1 MAATMSS
8 LPTHPTS
15 PLSFF
20 LCVLLGASCYLA
32 QRQRSSRVLPWAARW
47 LSKALPP
54 LREQASNGALGDSD
68 EKRGPL
74 TRFLNEDGLYTVS
87 ITKPLVLV
95 KMEVESKVVTAK
107 IARRTRLKFI
117 TGIED
122 IERLS
127 EVIEEVIIPS
137 SARLL
142 SPNGLVSSG
151 LLSSFHKDLTAS
163 LSEGERNQ
171 YLQDTSSRLDPCRLS
186 DFVGQHTFRA
196 VSGSLFGAT
205 LPSEL
210 YPDYKLVATGLR
222 LPPSSFWALPH
233 TRRPMHA
240 ARGTL
245 MKAMSKFIEEWW
257 YADGLGQIEGAS
269 VLITKS
275 LQLCKEEELTMEET
289 AGALLAILFEAHLN
303 LWSTSFWLM
312 AQVLSTASIYQ
323 DIAQEIRST
332 SDYTTSRL
340 LDSVLN
346 ETFRWAPEA
355 HAERHTTQDEAFTID
370 GVRYAIPGGS
380 KLLLDMSACH
390 YDEEI
395 YPHPDHFVARR
406 FMDDSLP
413 LPRPFGEGKR
423 MCKGAYL
430 AKLQIKSFL
439 AHVLE
444 RYDIDLIQPLRS
456 TVQAS
461 TLPPFISHL
470 HHSQPLGAGSWGIME
485 DIHINVKPRS

>member
-87 ITKPLVLV
+87 ITKPLVLL

-107 IARRTRLKFI
+107 IARRTRLKSI

-142 SPNGLVSSG
+142 SPNGLV
-151 LLSSFHKDLTAS
+151 
-163 LSEGERNQ
+163 
-171 YLQDTSSRLDPCRLS
+171 LDPCRLS

-210 YPDYKLVATGLR
+210 YPDYKIVATGLH

-233 TRRPMHA
+233 TRRPEHA

-245 MKAMSKFIEEWW
+245 MKAMLKFIEEWW

-269 VLITKS
+269 TLITKS
-275 LQLCKEEELTMEET
+275 LQFCKEEELTMEET
-289 AGALLAILFEAHLN
+289 AGCLLAILFEAHLN

-312 AQVLSTASIYQ
+312 AEVLSTASTYQ
-323 DIAQEIRST
+323 DIVQEIRST
-332 SDYTTSRL
+332 SDYNASRL

-346 ETFRWAPEA
+346 EAFRWAPGA
-355 HAERHTTQDEAFTID
+355 HAERHTTQDEVFTID

-413 LPRPFGEGKR
+413 LPRPFGEGKQ

-439 AHVLE
+439 AHILE
-444 RYDIDLIQPLRS
+444 RYDIDVIQPLRS

-470 HHSQPLGAGSWGIME
+470 HHSQPLGAGSWGIVE

>member
-54 LREQASNGALGDSD
+54 LREQASNGSFRRFRVCVG

-87 ITKPLVLV
+87 ITKPLVLL

-107 IARRTRLKFI
+107 IARRTRLKSI

-142 SPNGLVSSG
+142 SPNGL
-151 LLSSFHKDLTAS
+151 
-163 LSEGERNQ
+163 
-171 YLQDTSSRLDPCRLS
+171 DTFSRLDPCRLS
-186 DFVGQHTFRA
+186 DFVGQHTFP
-196 VSGSLFGAT
+196 GST

-210 YPDYKLVATGLR
+210 YPDYKIVATGLH

-233 TRRPMHA
+233 TRRPEHA

-245 MKAMSKFIEEWW
+245 MKAMLKFIEEWW

-269 VLITKS
+269 TLITKS
-275 LQLCKEEELTMEET
+275 LQFCKEEELTMEET
-289 AGALLAILFEAHLN
+289 AGCSAHLN

-312 AQVLSTASIYQ
+312 AEVLSTASTYQ
-323 DIAQEIRST
+323 DIVQEIRST
-332 SDYTTSRL
+332 SDYNASRL

-346 ETFRWAPEA
+346 EAFRWAPGA
-355 HAERHTTQDEAFTID
+355 HAERHTTQDEVFTID

-413 LPRPFGEGKR
+413 LPRPFGEGKQ
-423 MCKGAYL
+423 M
-430 AKLQIKSFL
+430 
-439 AHVLE
+439 
-444 RYDIDLIQPLRS
+444 RYDIDVIQPLRS

-470 HHSQPLGAGSWGIME
+470 HHSQPLGAGSWGIVE